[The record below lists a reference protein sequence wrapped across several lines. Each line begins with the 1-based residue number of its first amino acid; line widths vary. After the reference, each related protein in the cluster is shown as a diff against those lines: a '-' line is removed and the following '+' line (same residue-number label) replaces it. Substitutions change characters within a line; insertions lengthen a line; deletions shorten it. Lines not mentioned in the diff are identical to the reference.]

1 MSEVEDKIQMLEDF
15 LAVGEERIK
24 MLEDENSNLRN
35 FEDFLAIGEE
45 RIKMLEDENSTLRNF
60 CQSAA
65 ISVEQ
70 LWTVLREDVQGLPVP
85 NGVNLKDLI

>member
-15 LAVGEERIK
+15 LAV
-24 MLEDENSNLRN
+24 
-35 FEDFLAIGEE
+35 GEE

>member
-1 MSEVEDKIQMLEDF
+1 MSEVEEKIQMLEDF
-15 LAVGEERIK
+15 V
-24 MLEDENSNLRN
+24 
-35 FEDFLAIGEE
+35 AIGEE